1 MSQSVLENEKEELN
15 CEFCTGTFKSRTGL
29 QYHIHKKHTLDTSSG
44 LTCYTCNKIFTK
56 RDLIENHFKT
66 VKHQIECKRLL
77 EEDRVEMTSSNYRQN
92 LYKMNNF
99 RYRPYQPKRVN
110 FVQTTL
116 IPLESETDQQDPR
129 RYRQISPQEIEE
141 KVQNSHR
148 STLNQPSTRS
158 TVRSKHIENEDF
170 HRESA
175 NKDTEIQSI
184 GTASKENSHIS
195 QEKKK
200 EGQNSNR
207 SEDADILEKSK
218 ETGTETN
225 LIVSRADRLSNS
237 TEGPEHVN
245 KMKDTQTEIIT
256 GKKNSNSHHTPETN
270 RSETRSTTLK
280 VDQPCETT
288 EEDDIQIYL
297 TEEEEKI
304 FPEID
309 NLINQ
314 LSNIDNEITETR
326 RIYLN
331 NDWQITDTV
340 GNPDFV
346 GLIENN
352 PNIDWLTFISDKLP
366 Y

>member
-1 MSQSVLENEKEELN
+1 MSQSVLENKKEELN

-29 QYHIHKKHTLDTSSG
+29 QYHIHKKHPLDTSSG
-44 LTCYTCNKIFTK
+44 LICYTCNKMFTK

-77 EEDRVEMTSSNYRQN
+77 EEDRVEMTSSKYRQK

-99 RYRPYQPKRVN
+99 RYRPYQPTRVN
-110 FVQTTL
+110 FMQTTL

-129 RYRQISPQEIEE
+129 RHRQIFPQEIEE
-141 KVQNSHR
+141 TVQNSHR
-148 STLNQPSTRS
+148 FILNQPTTRS
-158 TVRSKHIENEDF
+158 TVRSTHIENEDF

-184 GTASKENSHIS
+184 GTASKEKSHIP
-195 QEKKK
+195 QEKKT
-200 EGQNSNR
+200 EGQNSHR
-207 SEDADILEKSK
+207 FEDVATLERSK
-218 ETGTETN
+218 EIGTKTN
-225 LIVSRADRLSNS
+225 LTPNS
-237 TEGPEHVN
+237 TKGPEHVK
-245 KMKDTQTEIIT
+245 KMMDTQIENIN
-256 GKKNSNSHHTPETN
+256 GEKNNHLHHTPENN
-270 RSETRSTTLK
+270 RPETKSTTL
-280 VDQPCETT
+280 DQPCETT
-288 EEDDIQIYL
+288 EEDGIQIHL
-297 TEEEEKI
+297 TEEEEQI

-309 NLINQ
+309 NLINR